1 MGTRI
6 VTGLLLAGGVAAVV
20 LLGPPWL
27 LAALFVVVASL
38 ALQEFYTLTLPE
50 RPLERHAMTGGVAL
64 SLVVAASLP
73 SVGGLA
79 FMVTAF
85 TLPGL
90 LVLARPAPL
99 DRAHERLAVLW
110 GGALYVGLPFAMGL
124 ALLRAPALI
133 FTLIAI
139 VAGGDTGAYF
149 AGRAFGRHKLYPKIS
164 PKKTIEG
171 AVGGLATSVL
181 LVLTIDAFTNLGMS
195 TGHLVLVA
203 LVTGA
208 TGQAGDLVESTVK
221 RAVGVKDSGTLLPGH
236 GGILDRIDGILFGL
250 PVFVLLLS

>member
-6 VTGLLLAGGVAAVV
+6 VTGVVLAGGVAAVV

-27 LAALFVVVASL
+27 VAALFVVVAAL
-38 ALQEFYTLTLPE
+38 ALEEFYALTLPE
-50 RPLERHAMTGGVAL
+50 RPLERHAMTAGIAL
-64 SLVVAASLP
+64 SLTAAAAFP

-90 LVLARPAPL
+90 LVLSRPEPL
-99 DRAHERLAVLW
+99 DRAHERLAILW

-124 ALLRAPALI
+124 ALLGAPALI

-149 AGRAFGRHKLYPKIS
+149 VGRALGRHKLYPKIS
-164 PKKTIEG
+164 PKKTVEG
-171 AVGGLATSVL
+171 AIGGLVASVV
-181 LVLTIDAFTNLGMS
+181 LVLVIDALSGLGMS
-195 TGHLVLVA
+195 TGRLILVA
-203 LVTGA
+203 VATGA
-208 TGQAGDLVESTVK
+208 MGQAGDLVESTVK

-250 PVFVLLLS
+250 PIFVLMLS

>member
-6 VTGLLLAGGVAAVV
+6 VTGVLLAGGVAAVV

-27 LAALFVVVASL
+27 VAALFVAVAAL
-38 ALQEFYTLTLPE
+38 AMEELYTLTLPD
-50 RPLERHAMTGGVAL
+50 RIVERHVMSAGVAL
-64 SLVVAASLP
+64 SLAVVAAFP
-73 SVGGLA
+73 ARGGLA
-79 FMVTAF
+79 FTVTAF
-85 TLPGL
+85 ALPGL
-90 LVLARPAPL
+90 LVLARPDPL
-99 DRAHERLAVLW
+99 AGAHQRLATLW
-110 GGALYVGLPFAMGL
+110 AGALYVGLPFAMGL
-124 ALLRAPALI
+124 ALLSSPALI

-149 AGRAFGRHKLYPKIS
+149 AGRAWGRHKLYPKIS

-171 AVGGLATSVL
+171 SLGGLAASVL
-181 LVLTIDAFTNLGMS
+181 LVLAIDAFTSLGMS
-195 TGHLVLVA
+195 TGRLLLVA
-203 LVTGA
+203 LATGA
-208 TGQAGDLVESTVK
+208 MGQAGDLVESTIK